1 MSITEIIKE
10 GTALAVEELYDHKI
24 NTADVN
30 INTTR
35 KEFDGDYSVV
45 VFPYTKVARKKPEQ
59 IAEDLGNFLVN
70 KYDDLTKF
78 NVIKGF
84 LNLEVSNSYWNQYL
98 AEIASKDTFNKPFHG
113 EKIMIEF
120 SSPNTNKPLHLGH
133 VRNILLG
140 WSSSK
145 IYEALGYEVNK
156 VQVINDRGIAICKS
170 MLAWKMMGNGE
181 TPEQAGIKSDHYVG
195 KWYVEF
201 EKLFQAEY
209 QTWQKTINGQFA
221 FSTQK
226 KKEQDEAAFFK
237 GLKNNYFNEHSK
249 IGAGAKA
256 MLLKWEDNDEEV
268 RNLWKK
274 MNGWVYKGFD
284 TTYKNLGVKFDNL
297 YYESDTYLLG
307 KDIIDNGLAKD
318 IFYKKEDGSVWID
331 LEDAKMDHKL
341 VLRSDGTSVYMTQD
355 IGTVE
360 KRFQDFGAKKMVY
373 VVADEQNYHFKV
385 LFEIMKRMGAT
396 YADGLFHLSYGMI
409 NLTTGKMKSRE
420 GTIVDADDL
429 MKEVIEAARVN
440 AIEKGGLEGIDE
452 ALKDD
457 IYRKIG
463 LAALKFFIIKVNAKK
478 TMIFNPEES
487 VDLQG
492 NTGPYIQYAYVRIQS
507 VLKKA
512 GDVDTSIA
520 AKYTNLGATEK
531 ELIGQIY
538 RLDEVVKM
546 SADNFDPSFIAAY
559 CYEMAKTYHRFNHDH
574 RIINAE
580 SEEAKAFRIRL
591 CEVTGK
597 VLEFGMELLGIEM
610 PERM

>member
-10 GTALAVEELYDHKI
+10 GTALAVKELYDHEI
-24 NTADVN
+24 NANDVN

-59 IAEDLGNFLVN
+59 IGEDLGKYLVD
-70 KYDDLTKF
+70 KYEDLTNF

-84 LNLEVSNSYWNQYL
+84 LNLEVSDKYWNQYL
-98 AEIASKDTFNKPFHG
+98 ADVAEKETLKKPFHG

-145 IYEALGYEVNK
+145 IYEALGYDVQK

-170 MLAWKMMGNGE
+170 MLAWQMMGNGE
-181 TPEQAGIKSDHYVG
+181 TPQEAGIKSDHYVG

-209 QTWQKTINGQFA
+209 KTWQESAEGQA
-221 FSTQK
+221 VFSTQK
-226 KKEQDEAAFFK
+226 KDEQEEVTFFK
-237 GLKNNYFNEHSK
+237 GFKNTYFNEHSK
-249 IGAGAKA
+249 IGSAAKA
-256 MLLKWEDNDEEV
+256 MLLKWEGNDDEV

-274 MNGWVYKGFD
+274 MNGWVYEGFD
-284 TTYKNLGVKFDNL
+284 TTYKNLGIEFDNL
-297 YYESDTYLLG
+297 YYESNTYLLG
-307 KDIIDNGLAKD
+307 KDIIDDGLSKE

-373 VVADEQNYHFKV
+373 VVADEQNHHFKV
-385 LFEIMKRMGAT
+385 LFEIMKRMGAS

-429 MKEVIEAARVN
+429 MKEVIEAARAN
-440 AIEKGGLEGIDE
+440 AIEKGELEGLEE
-452 ALKDD
+452 AKKED

-463 LAALKFFIIKVNAKK
+463 LAALKFFIIKVNARK

-507 VLKKA
+507 ILKKA
-512 GDVDTSIA
+512 GEVDTSIA
-520 AKYTNLGATEK
+520 SKYTNLGPTEK

-546 SADNFDPSFIAAY
+546 SADQFDPSFIASY
-559 CYEMAKTYHRFNHDH
+559 CYDMAKSYSRFNRDH
-574 RIINAE
+574 KIIKAE

-591 CEVTGK
+591 CQVTGE
-597 VLEFGMELLGIEM
+597 VLEFGMNLLGIEM

>member
-1 MSITEIIKE
+1 MNITEIIKE
-10 GTALAVEELYDHKI
+10 GTALAVKELYNHEI
-24 NTADVN
+24 NVNDVN
-30 INTTR
+30 INSTR

-45 VFPYTKVARKKPEQ
+45 VFPFTKVARKKPEQ
-59 IAEDLGNFLVN
+59 IGEELGKYLVG
-70 KYDDLTKF
+70 KYDDLINY

-84 LNLEVSNSYWNQYL
+84 LNLEVSNKYWNQYL
-98 AEIASKDTFNKPFHG
+98 SQVAEKETFKKPFHG

-145 IYEALGYEVNK
+145 IYEALGYEVQK

-170 MLAWKMMGNGE
+170 MLAWQMIGKGE
-181 TPEQAGIKSDHYVG
+181 TPKEAGIKSDHYVG

-209 QTWQKTINGQFA
+209 QTWQKTDAGQSIFLND
-221 FSTQK
+221 K
-226 KKEQDEAAFFK
+226 KDGQEEAAFFK
-237 GLKNNYFNEHSK
+237 GFKNTYFNEHSK
-249 IGAGAKA
+249 VGADAKA
-256 MLLKWEDNDEEV
+256 MLLKWEDNDDDV
-268 RNLWKK
+268 RSLWRK
-274 MNGWVYKGFD
+274 MNGWVYEGFD
-284 TTYKNLGVKFDNL
+284 TTYRNLGIEFDKL

-307 KDIIDNGLAKD
+307 KDIIEDGLSKE
-318 IFYKKEDGSVWID
+318 IFYKKDDGSVWID

-341 VLRSDGTSVYMTQD
+341 VLRRDGTSVYMTQD
-355 IGTVE
+355 IGTAE
-360 KRFQDFGAKKMVY
+360 HRFQDFGAKRMVY

-385 LFEIMKRMGAT
+385 LFEIMRRMSAS

-409 NLTTGKMKSRE
+409 DLTTGKMKSRE

-429 MKEVIEAARVN
+429 MTEVIEAARVN
-440 AIEKGGLEGIDE
+440 ALEKGGLEGLEE
-452 ALKDD
+452 ARKRDV
-457 IYRKIG
+457 YRKIG

-478 TMIFNPEES
+478 RMIFNPEES

-512 GDVDTSIA
+512 GEVDTSIA
-520 AKYTNLGATEK
+520 SKYENLGVTEK

-538 RLDEVVKM
+538 RLDEIIRM
-546 SADNFDPSFIAAY
+546 SADQFDPSFLASY

-574 RIINAE
+574 RIIKAE

-597 VLEFGMELLGIEM
+597 VLQFVMELLGIEM

>member
-10 GTALAVEELYDHKI
+10 GTALAVKELYDHEI
-24 NTADVN
+24 NANDVN
-30 INTTR
+30 INSTR

-59 IAEDLGNFLVN
+59 IGEELGNFLVE
-70 KYDDLTKF
+70 KLEDVTGF

-84 LNLEVSNSYWNQYL
+84 LNLEVSNTYWNQYL
-98 AEIASKDTFNKPFHG
+98 ADVASKESFKKPFHG

-133 VRNILLG
+133 IRNILLG

-145 IYEALGYEVNK
+145 IYEALGYDVNK
-156 VQVINDRGIAICKS
+156 VQIVNDRGIAICKS
-170 MLAWKMMGNGE
+170 MLAWQILGNGE

-201 EKLFQAEY
+201 EKLFQTEY
-209 QTWQKTINGQFA
+209 QTWQASINGQFA
-221 FSTQK
+221 YATQK
-226 KKEQDEAAFFK
+226 KKDQDQKAFFK
-237 GLKNNYFNEHSK
+237 SIKNNYFNEHSK
-249 IGAGAKA
+249 VGADAKA
-256 MLLKWEDNDEEV
+256 MLLKWENNDEEV

-274 MNGWVYKGFD
+274 MNGWVYEGFD
-284 TTYKNLGVKFDNL
+284 TTYKNLGVEFDNL

-307 KDIIDNGLAKD
+307 KDIIEDGLSKNV
-318 IFYKKEDGSVWID
+318 FYKKEDGSVWID

-355 IGTVE
+355 IGTAE
-360 KRFQDFGAKKMVY
+360 KRFEDYGAKKMVY

-385 LFEIMKRMGAT
+385 LFEIMKRMGAS

-409 NLTTGKMKSRE
+409 DLTTGKMKSRE

-429 MKEVIEAARVN
+429 MAEVIEAARLN
-440 AIEKGGLEGIDE
+440 SIEKGELEGLNE
-452 ALKDD
+452 AQKEE
-457 IYRKIG
+457 IFRKIG

-478 TMIFNPEES
+478 RMIFNPEES

-492 NTGPYIQYAYVRIQS
+492 NTGPYIQYAYVRTKSI
-507 VLKKA
+507 LNKA
-512 GDVDTSIA
+512 GEVDTSIA
-520 AKYTNLGATEK
+520 LNYKTLSSTEK
-531 ELIGQIY
+531 DLISQIY
-538 RLDEVVKM
+538 RLEDVVQM
-546 SADNFDPSFIAAY
+546 AADHFDPSFIAAY
-559 CYEMAKTYHRFNHDH
+559 CYDMAKTYSKFFRDH
-574 RIINAE
+574 KIITAE
-580 SEEAKAFRIRL
+580 SPEAKAFRIRL
-591 CEVTGK
+591 NDVTGK
-597 VLEFGMELLGIEM
+597 VLNFGMGLLGIEM

>member
-10 GTALAVEELYDHKI
+10 GTALAVKELYDHKI
-24 NTADVN
+24 NANNVN

-35 KEFDGDYSVV
+35 KEFEGDYSVV

-59 IAEDLGNFLVN
+59 IGEDLGKYLVE
-70 KYDDLTKF
+70 KYEDLTNY

-84 LNLEVSNSYWNQYL
+84 LNLEVSDKYWNQYL
-98 AEIASKDTFNKPFHG
+98 ADTAEQETFKKPFHG

-145 IYEALGYEVNK
+145 IYEALGYDVQK
-156 VQVINDRGIAICKS
+156 VQVVNDRGIAICKS
-170 MLAWKMMGNGE
+170 MLAWQMMGDGQ
-181 TPEQAGIKSDHYVG
+181 TPQEAGIKSDHYVG

-209 QTWQKTINGQFA
+209 KTWQKTEEGQIVF
-221 FSTQK
+221 FTQK
-226 KKEQDEAAFFK
+226 KGVQEEEAFFK
-237 GLKNNYFNEHSK
+237 GFKNTYFNEHSG
-249 IGAGAKA
+249 IGAAAKA
-256 MLLKWEDNDEEV
+256 MLLKWEDNDDAV
-268 RNLWKK
+268 RNLWRK
-274 MNGWVYKGFD
+274 MNGWVYEGFD
-284 TTYKNLGVKFDNL
+284 TTYKNLGIEFDNL

-307 KDIIDNGLAKD
+307 KDIIEDGLSKD

-355 IGTVE
+355 IGTAE
-360 KRFQDFGAKKMVY
+360 KRFQDFGANKMVY

-429 MKEVIEAARVN
+429 MKEVIEAAKVN
-440 AIEKGGLEGIDE
+440 AIEKGGLEGLDE
-452 ALKDD
+452 EKKDD

-492 NTGPYIQYAYVRIQS
+492 NTGPYIQYAYVRVQS

-512 GDVDTSIA
+512 GEVDTSIA
-520 AKYTNLGATEK
+520 SKYINLGATEK
-531 ELIGQIY
+531 DLIGQIY
-538 RLDEVVKM
+538 RLDDVVKM
-546 SADNFDPSFIAAY
+546 SADQFDPSFLAAY
-559 CYEMAKTYHRFNHDH
+559 CYEMAKTYHRFNQNH
-574 RIINAE
+574 RIIKAE

-597 VLEFGMELLGIEM
+597 VLKFGMDLLGIEM